1 MLQDAALIGYALI
14 GTFIGCLVALVPGLH
29 VFNIAGVA
37 LLLATRN
44 ALPIDNTVLAFV
56 LLGLVVGWS
65 VVNVIPS
72 IFLFAPDEASAF
84 MVLPATKMLLRGQG
98 AEAALLVA
106 AGMVAGLIA
115 LVALSPFLED
125 VLRPIRSIIQ
135 PHIGWMLVAIITF
148 IVLGEWPRT
157 DNRAPTPLGRLAA
170 AWVYLGA
177 ALLTFVLSGL
187 MGFVLMYRSPVPL
200 EASFQNLLP
209 AFVGL
214 FAVPGLLQVF
224 ALGQPIPPQSAPA
237 TLHTLTP
244 YQLLRGTLTGI
255 SGGLFA
261 SVLPV
266 VSGGIGGL
274 LAGHA
279 TSKYDD
285 RLFLI
290 SQGASKV
297 AYYIGST
304 LLLFVPGVALVRGG
318 MSWMLS
324 SLYVPYGPRLYWLVI
339 AAIALCGAASLLALM
354 GLVRVTSRLVSRI
367 NPKVMAVVSMLIA
380 AAVAF
385 GFTGINGLWVMG
397 VATCIG
403 CIPVFVGGRRMN
415 CLGIIL
421 LPITLNV
428 IGVGADVAKWLGL
441 L

>member
-1 MLQDAALIGYALI
+1 MGYSLCR
-14 GTFIGCLVALVPGLH
+14 GCCKC
-29 VFNIAGVA
+29 
-37 LLLATRN
+37 
-44 ALPIDNTVLAFV
+44 FV
-56 LLGLVVGWS
+56 
-65 VVNVIPS
+65 
-72 IFLFAPDEASAF
+72 
-84 MVLPATKMLLRGQG
+84 
-98 AEAALLVA
+98 
-106 AGMVAGLIA
+106 
-115 LVALSPFLED
+115 
-125 VLRPIRSIIQ
+125 
-135 PHIGWMLVAIITF
+135 
-148 IVLGEWPRT
+148 
-157 DNRAPTPLGRLAA
+157 
-170 AWVYLGA
+170 
-177 ALLTFVLSGL
+177 
-187 MGFVLMYRSPVPL
+187 
-200 EASFQNLLP
+200 
-209 AFVGL
+209 
-214 FAVPGLLQVF
+214 
-224 ALGQPIPPQSAPA
+224 LGQPIPPQSAPA
-237 TLHTLTP
+237 TPAHAHAV
-244 YQLLRGTLTGI
+244 
-255 SGGLFA
+255 SAFA
-261 SVLPV
+261 RHARLAFLAGCLPACSPV

-324 SLYVPYGPRLYWLVI
+324 SLYVPYGPHLYWLVI
-339 AAIALCGAASLLALM
+339 ASIAVCGAASLVVLV

-367 NPKVMAVVSMLIA
+367 NPKAMAVVSILIA

-385 GFTGINGLWVMG
+385 GFTGINGLLVMG